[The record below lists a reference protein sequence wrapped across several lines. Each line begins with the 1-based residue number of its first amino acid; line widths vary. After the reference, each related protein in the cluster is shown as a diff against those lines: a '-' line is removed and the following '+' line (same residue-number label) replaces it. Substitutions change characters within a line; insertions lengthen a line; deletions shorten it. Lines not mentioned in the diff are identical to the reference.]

1 VAMYVGAAR
10 EQAHDAVQEA
20 MIEVF
25 QRWEKVAHPWPWIR
39 KAVVNRVIKTKKRD
53 MHRLNREGR
62 SAHGARNCEDPEL
75 TVWEDTEWVEHLL
88 GKLPPAQREAMD
100 GIVAGWR
107 PSEIAL
113 LLGKTPAAVRK
124 NLQLARERLQA
135 ELERERHSSG
145 SMARCSL
152 DEKEVG
158 GDG

>member
-1 VAMYVGAAR
+1 
-10 EQAHDAVQEA
+10 
-20 MIEVF
+20 
-25 QRWEKVAHPWPWIR
+25 
-39 KAVVNRVIKTKKRD
+39 

-62 SAHGARNCEDPEL
+62 SAHGGRNGEDPEL

-88 GKLPPAQREAMD
+88 GKLPPAQREATD

-107 PSEIAL
+107 QSEIAL

-135 ELERERHSSG
+135 ELEREGHNSG